1 MLTGSLSSLVANK
14 ATGCIPVSRLE
25 RMLAEVWSNGWPSM
39 LYICN
44 FSSDII
50 RVLDGVCCRGTMCRS
65 LFQDQEPRTDTYFD
79 FTDQYTRKIE
89 GFLNGL
95 GNFAT
100 EELPI
105 PRSIQGHLLA
115 KKMTSQ
121 TSGVLVTGSC

>member
-1 MLTGSLSSLVANK
+1 MGN
-14 ATGCIPVSRLE
+14 
-25 RMLAEVWSNGWPSM
+25 
-39 LYICN
+39 ICN

-79 FTDQYTRKIE
+79 FTDQDTRKIE
-89 GFLNGL
+89 GFLNVL

-105 PRSIQGHLLA
+105 PRFIQGREEDDLA
-115 KKMTSQ
+115 DLWSF
-121 TSGVLVTGSC
+121 SYGVMLIKPNAYKEKGEGMLILVGCG